1 MAGDTA
7 RGAQLQITK
16 SITLVSIALTLS
28 AEAAEANGT
37 GMFLCRSPVVA
48 NDFWSAITTAQGTGL
63 KLSREMVASIA
74 ANNGYPFVAS
84 SHLKPIDLVA
94 GQLAIT
100 DGKVKGWSAPQLYI
114 HYVNAP

>member
-1 MAGDTA
+1 MRIA
-7 RGAQLQITK
+7 K
-16 SITLVSIALTLS
+16 SIMLVSIALTLS
-28 AEAAEANGT
+28 MEAAGANGT

-48 NDFWSAITTAQGTGL
+48 NDFWSAIATAQGTGL

-74 ANNGYPFVAS
+74 ANHGCLFVAS
-84 SHLKPIDLVA
+84 SHLKPIDFVA